1 MKTKSLNL
9 TGIAA
14 GLVLSAA
21 LASAQTE
28 SNFTFTVNQAV
39 PVANANGLM
48 TVGSVAQMPAA
59 ISDVTVS
66 LDLAGGFN
74 GNLYAYLTGP
84 NGGFAV
90 LLNRVGVSNSASAFG
105 YSDAGFNITLSDTA
119 ANGDIHYYQNTL
131 NPGGAQLTGTWMPDG
146 RNIDPMSSPSAFLTA
161 SQSALLSSF
170 DGTNPNGT
178 WTLFVAD
185 LAAGSQPTLVN
196 WGLDITTVPEPAYWS
211 IGLLGALL
219 LTLTTLKRRRVT
231 QS

>member
-1 MKTKSLNL
+1 MKTKQISS
-9 TGIAA
+9 IAA
-14 GLVLSAA
+14 TLMLGAA

-28 SNFTFTVNQAV
+28 SNFTFTVNQGV

-48 TVGSVAQMPAA
+48 TVGSVAQMPGT

-74 GNLYAYLTGP
+74 GNLYAFLSGP
-84 NGGFAV
+84 NGGFSV

-105 YSDAGFNITLSDTA
+105 YADSGFNIILSDTA
-119 ANGDIHYYQNTL
+119 ANGDIHYYENVL
-131 NPGGAQLTGTWMPDG
+131 NPAGGQLTGTWMPDG
-146 RNIDPMSSPSAFLTA
+146 RNIDPMSAPSAFLSAGQT
-161 SQSALLSSF
+161 ALLNSF

-185 LAAGSQPTLVN
+185 LAAGSQPMLIN
-196 WGLDITTVPEPAYWS
+196 WDLDITVPEPAFWA

-219 LTLTTLKRRRVT
+219 LALTVRRRKAAI
-231 QS
+231 